1 MRSLQGF
8 AIVWCS
14 AAWLVATAEIPVKAY
29 LSPISTSRTLH
40 VAISK
45 VSSSALWKDE
55 LQHSFIFHLN
65 DSGFKEQNCRAVF
78 QFLCGRFL
86 RMDAGGQCLHQTNQG
101 IAERCFLFPQ
111 ETGCLSLSCR
121 QSAKTSHKQ
130 TERAPQFI
138 ASPRLKLEKHFC
150 HSCTGPSGAH
160 YSRRNFSTQACA
172 HSKNLLQT
180 VLIVT
185 CSNLQQKQSKCQA
198 YRQSRCPYYYHA
210 TEKHG

>member
-29 LSPISTSRTLH
+29 LSPISTSKTLH

-86 RMDAGGQCLHQTNQG
+86 RMEAGGQCLHQTNQG
-101 IAERCFLFPQ
+101 IAERCFLFPK
-111 ETGCLSLSCR
+111 ETGYLSLSCR

-130 TERAPQFI
+130 TERAQQFI
-138 ASPRLKLEKHFC
+138 ASPRLKLGEHFC
-150 HSCTGPSGAH
+150 HSCTGLSGTH
-160 YSRRNFSTQACA
+160 YFRKNFSPPACA
-172 HSKNLLQT
+172 HYKESFTNCANCYMFELTAKA
-180 VLIVT
+180 
-185 CSNLQQKQSKCQA
+185 KQVSSISPK
-198 YRQSRCPYYYHA
+198 
-210 TEKHG
+210 